1 MPLCRYAIDR
11 KSDVE
16 NYFDIDRQSGV
27 IRTSRRL
34 DRELSALH
42 NITVLATES
51 CKSHDISLSSCEWQ
65 VYLTG
70 VSVSVD
76 HSQVGK
82 AVVLVSVT
90 DVNDNAPSFPV
101 EYQTFIC
108 ENAQPGQVRLTC
120 GLQTGIHRKV
130 SECAEGE

>member
-1 MPLCRYAIDR
+1 M
-11 KSDVE
+11 E

-51 CKSHDISLSSCEWQ
+51 CKSHDIRLSSCEQQ
-65 VYLTG
+65 VCLTG

-101 EYQTFIC
+101 EYHTFIC
-108 ENAQPGQVRLTC
+108 EDAQPGQVRPTC
-120 GLQTGIHRKV
+120 GSQTGVHRKV
-130 SECAEGE
+130 SE